1 MKYLS
6 KIQKV
11 SYYYFLLSLC
21 MVQGQGLKYNL
32 FPPTPVLNDI
42 YITDQE
48 ESYTLVLEFSCAIFY
63 FLTNEYFAPASL
75 TLLFKNVKWGKGNF
89 TKKCEQNPLY
99 QYSLSVP
106 RNVNQ
111 KEMDFTKH

>member
-48 ESYTLVLEFSCAIFY
+48 ESYTLVLEFSGANFDISQMRI
-63 FLTNEYFAPASL
+63 LH
-75 TLLFKNVKWGKGNF
+75 LLALHYYLK
-89 TKKCEQNPLY
+89 
-99 QYSLSVP
+99 
-106 RNVNQ
+106 
-111 KEMDFTKH
+111 M